1 MSGQNK
7 ENVREAIIIR
17 TLRRISFLMSF
28 AVIALLIYHFI
39 YAYTPYLK
47 NTFYGY
53 ANFEDFL
60 YLFPYDTQNPLIMD
74 IFGNFR
80 VFFMADSFFIIAGI
94 IFILSIESGL
104 LLNKL
109 IKPYLEN
116 KKER

>member
-1 MSGQNK
+1 MNEQNK
-7 ENVREAIIIR
+7 KNVRETIVIR
-17 TLRRISFLMSF
+17 TLKHVSFLVSF
-28 AVIALLIYHFI
+28 AVIVLLIYHFI

-60 YLFPYDTQNPLIMD
+60 YQFPYETQNPLIMS
-74 IFGNFR
+74 IFGNLR
-80 VFFMADSFFIIAGI
+80 VFFLADSFFIIAGI
-94 IFILSIESGL
+94 ILVLSIKSGL

>member
-1 MSGQNK
+1 MSEQNEKTTK
-7 ENVREAIIIR
+7 ETIVIK
-17 TLRRISFLMSF
+17 TLKCVSFLVSL
-28 AVIALLIYHFI
+28 AVIMLLIYHFI
-39 YAYTPYLK
+39 YAHTPYLK

-53 ANFEDFL
+53 ADFEDFL
-60 YLFPYDTQNPLIMD
+60 YRFPCETQNPLIMS

-80 VFFMADSFFIIAGI
+80 VFFMADSFFIMAGI

>member
-1 MSGQNK
+1 MSEQNK
-7 ENVREAIIIR
+7 KTAKETIAIK
-17 TLRRISFLMSF
+17 TLKRASFLALL
-28 AVIALLIYHFI
+28 AVIILLVYHFI

-60 YLFPYDTQNPLIMD
+60 YRFPYETQNPLLMT

-80 VFFMADSFFIIAGI
+80 VFFMADSFFIITGI

-109 IKPYLEN
+109 IKLYLEN

>member
-1 MSGQNK
+1 MSGQNEKTAK
-7 ENVREAIIIR
+7 ETIIIK
-17 TLRRISFLMSF
+17 TLKRISLLMSF
-28 AVIALLIYHFI
+28 AVIMLLIYHFI
-39 YAYTPYLK
+39 YAHTPYLK
-47 NTFYGY
+47 STFYGY

-60 YLFPYDTQNPLIMD
+60 YRFPYETQNPLFMS

-104 LLNKL
+104 LLYKL
-109 IKPYLEN
+109 IRPYLEN